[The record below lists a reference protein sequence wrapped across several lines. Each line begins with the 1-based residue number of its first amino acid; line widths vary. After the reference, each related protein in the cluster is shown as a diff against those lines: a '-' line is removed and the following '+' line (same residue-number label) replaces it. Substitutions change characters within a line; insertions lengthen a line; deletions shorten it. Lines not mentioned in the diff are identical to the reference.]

1 MSTSRA
7 TSALAAL
14 LVLGGLGAACA
25 AESLDQRLFRQ
36 INGRWQRPWLDGP
49 MSALSTAG
57 DAKAGLALCA
67 GVGLFCGQRGHDA
80 AKLALA
86 ADAGAAL
93 VTFGLKCAV
102 GRARP
107 DGIADRTNSSFPSG
121 HATGA
126 FALATVFGHEYPKL
140 AVPCYALASGIA
152 LSRVYRGRHYPSD
165 VLAGA
170 AVGYAS
176 ARLVLHFRER
186 VLGIDASRLRRKDR
200 RQPDIEQTPRIQS
213 PDTTAVPLTPDA
225 QPEPGQ

>member
-1 MSTSRA
+1 MSTFRA
-7 TSALAAL
+7 TSALACLA
-14 LVLGGLGAACA
+14 VIWGLAAPA
-25 AESLDQRLFRQ
+25 AAQSIDQRLFRQ

-49 MSALSTAG
+49 MSALSAAG
-57 DAKAGLALCA
+57 DAKAGVAICA
-67 GVGLFCGQRGHDA
+67 GIGLFGGQRGYRA

-86 ADAGAAL
+86 ADAGSAL

-102 GRARP
+102 NRARP

-126 FALATVFGHEYPKL
+126 FALAAVFGHEYPKL
-140 AVPCYALASGIA
+140 AIPCYAVAAGIA
-152 LSRVYRGRHYPSD
+152 LSRVYKGRHYPSD

-186 VLGIDASRLRRKDR
+186 VLGLDAGRICRRR
-200 RQPDIEQTPRIQS
+200 ALERPVVEPAA
-213 PDTTAVPLTPDA
+213 PPPPAPPPLPAPEDA
-225 QPEPGQ
+225 PAGPND